1 MSSMSSKATE
11 YYKKETTKIFI
22 FSRPLKRMMIDLIK
36 ISYELIRNTNFKYL
50 LIILYNFFK

>member
-1 MSSMSSKATE
+1 MSSKATE

-22 FSRPLKRMMIDLIK
+22 FSGPLKRMMIDLIK

-50 LIILYNFFK
+50 LISLYNFFK